1 MVPLLAVKRAEHNYP
16 ELPTTELWRGV
27 MKRARK
33 AADLSQEVL
42 ARRIG
47 CTQPMIAGIER
58 GTVKSS
64 TLILPI
70 CDILNIPPPHVLV
83 ADEIDERWIELGRL
97 LRAKMPALF
106 DGQLA
111 GIESMLKTLEKDEP
125 A

>member
-1 MVPLLAVKRAEHNYP
+1 MLEVKRAEHSYP
-16 ELPTTELWRGV
+16 ELPTTEIWRGV

-33 AADLSQEVL
+33 AAEFSQESL

-58 GTVKSS
+58 GTVRSS
-64 TLILPI
+64 ALILPI
-70 CDILNIPPPHVLV
+70 CDVLNIPPPHVLV
-83 ADEIDERWIELGRL
+83 EDEVDERWIELGRL

-111 GIESMLKTLEKDEP
+111 GIESMLKTLDKDDP